1 MMLLGFHSQ
10 LQNCSTL
17 SCKRKWS
24 GKGSY
29 NFVLLCLESL
39 PGKTQEKE
47 WANAGSL
54 QDSVSCWGHGG
65 NGRNLLLNV
74 LLQYHQT
81 ALHCL
86 ASTILW
92 LFSFSLHLQQFT
104 SSHLSTNSTSVQSIP
119 NYVYSQLS
127 NPQVTSPEA
136 KKLHQEICTSSQRGM
151 ALPPLG

>member
-10 LQNCSTL
+10 LQNSSTL
-17 SCKRKWS
+17 SCKGKWS
-24 GKGSY
+24 GKRSY
-29 NFVLLCLESL
+29 NLVLLCLESL

-54 QDSVSCWGHGG
+54 QDSVSCRGHGR
-65 NGRNLLLNV
+65 NGRNFLLNV

-81 ALHCL
+81 AHHCL
-86 ASTILW
+86 ASYN
-92 LFSFSLHLQQFT
+92 SVSLHLQQFT

-136 KKLHQEICTSSQRGM
+136 KKLHQEICTASQRGM
-151 ALPPLG
+151 ALLPLG